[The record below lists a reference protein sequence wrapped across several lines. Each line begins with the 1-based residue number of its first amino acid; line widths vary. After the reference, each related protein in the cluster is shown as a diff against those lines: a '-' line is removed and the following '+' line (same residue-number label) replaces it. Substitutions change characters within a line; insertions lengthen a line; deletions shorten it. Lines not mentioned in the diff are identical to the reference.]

1 MKRYRDIDIYRYLI
15 TGYRTLEELYYD
27 NNNIII
33 IILLLFTLYVYTM
46 ATYIYCFIV

>member
-15 TGYRTLEELYYD
+15 TGYRALEELYYD
-27 NNNIII
+27 NNII